1 MVIESDSLLSGFGGE
16 TAGVVGAEVE
26 GLWLRNLY
34 SETFVLSEH
43 CCVLRHFMRSWGRGV
58 LRQLSQA

>member
-16 TAGVVGAEVE
+16 MAGVVGAEVE

-43 CCVLRHFMRSWGRGV
+43 CWVLRRFTRSWAAV
-58 LRQLSQA
+58 C